1 MLCPPFI
8 SQKKKITYMIRW
20 NGKDYSP
27 RRYGK
32 AVINQSIEE
41 LMKPLSEK
49 KFKGNVWRAH
59 IIGDVQPTSSAE
71 PVSSPTPTPSNTAT
85 QTPTPTVTQTN
96 TPTTTGTLTPTPTN
110 TATNTPSPTPSPQ
123 PVLWVASNGNQ
134 EILGYSIT
142 SSATTW
148 TRASVDTPLT
158 AKIISGL
165 AYNGSRWSAAGFQSL
180 TTRGAWYSDN
190 GYNWTFGQNISGLF
204 DTNIRE
210 VAANNSVWLI
220 GGDSSYNGQVTGAT
234 TMAYSYDGITYSA
247 TNISVQAGRAKPSSI
262 TAFVYNGSTWLAG
275 GSSTGTTGNRTV
287 LLNSEDGVNW
297 SGITNTLFTGTT
309 SINSLAYGNGIWVAS
324 SNIAGLGKLAAS
336 TDGVNWTAST
346 NASSATLFSGITIVP
361 NNVIFFDNKFV
372 ATSGNVS
379 GATYHL
385 IIYSTDGLTWSA
397 CTDTKTLI
405 PRGILHIASNGNVLI
420 ATSTTGTTGN
430 TATTYISNN
439 GINWSANTS
448 NINTIFTG
456 ATSLG
461 TIASNVPIQPSPN
474 TTPTPTPTTTSTQTP
489 TPTLTQTPTP
499 TSSPA
504 PPFDAD
510 AAAYL
515 ASVLTE
521 GGTLNSTISA
531 ATNTLYTELKSA
543 GLYSKLSVFYPF
555 VGGTSASHAIMGN
568 RTSGTTYD
576 ITWGG
581 GMSHSVSGITGNG
594 STTSYGTTNFFSNSQ
609 TLGDRHYSLYSFI
622 NNTGAAYDLAVEGDN
637 GIILGF
643 GGNQFYPLLD
653 GTSYFNYNASDTM
666 GMYVVSET
674 TLNNHYGYKNGVE
687 VAFAVRT
694 SASYNRAFDIGGVN
708 RVPLTPNHGAQSSR
722 GYNWASIGF
731 GLTSG
736 DTANL
741 STIINTF
748 QTTLG
753 RNTY

>member
-1 MLCPPFI
+1 MWL
-8 SQKKKITYMIRW
+8 
-20 NGKDYSP
+20 G
-27 RRYGK
+27 G
-32 AVINQSIEE
+32 
-41 LMKPLSEK
+41 
-49 KFKGNVWRAH
+49 GN
-59 IIGDVQPTSSAE
+59 S
-71 PVSSPTPTPSNTAT
+71 
-85 QTPTPTVTQTN
+85 
-96 TPTTTGTLTPTPTN
+96 TGT
-110 TATNTPSPTPSPQ
+110 TA
-123 PVLWVASNGNQ
+123 NQ
-134 EILGYSIT
+134 T
-142 SSATTW
+142 
-148 TRASVDTPLT
+148 
-158 AKIISGL
+158 KII
-165 AYNGSRWSAAGFQSL
+165 
-180 TTRGAWYSDN
+180 
-190 GYNWTFGQNISGLF
+190 
-204 DTNIRE
+204 
-210 VAANNSVWLI
+210 
-220 GGDSSYNGQVTGAT
+220 
-234 TMAYSYDGITYSA
+234 YSYDGINWTGQ
-247 TNISVQAGRAKPSSI
+247 TNV
-262 TAFVYNGSTWLAG
+262 
-275 GSSTGTTGNRTV
+275 
-287 LLNSEDGVNW
+287 
-297 SGITNTLFTGTT
+297 LFTGTV
-309 SINSLAYGNGIWVAS
+309 NGLAYGNGIWVAAQNS
-324 SNIAGLGKLAAS
+324 STNAKICAS
-336 TDGVNWTAST
+336 TDGFNWTAST
-346 NASSATLFSGITIVP
+346 NITNATLIGL
-361 NNVIFFDNKFV
+361 NNNPTQVHFFDNKFI
-372 ATSGNVS
+372 TSVVSIS
-379 GATYHL
+379 GATNHL
-385 IIYSTDGLTWSA
+385 VCYSYDGLTWFA
-397 CTDTKTLI
+397 ATDTKTLMAQG
-405 PRGILHIASNGNVLI
+405 PTHCSSNKTNLMICGSRTSPTS
-420 ATSTTGTTGN
+420 ATISLYSST
-430 TATTYISNN
+430 N
-439 GINWSANTS
+439 GINWSANTNNNYRTVFTGTSFS
-448 NINTIFTG
+448 NI
-456 ATSLG
+456 S
-461 TIASNVPIQPSPN
+461 SNVPVLPPPN
-474 TTPTPTPTTTSTQTP
+474 PTPTQTATSTQTP

-499 TSSPA
+499 SGV
-504 PPFDAD
+504 PFDAD
-510 AAAYL
+510 AASYL
-515 ASVLTE
+515 AAVLTE

-594 STTSYGTTNFFSNSQ
+594 SSTSYGTTNFFSNSQ

-653 GTSYFNYNASDTM
+653 STSYFNYTASDTM